1 MISDIYIIL
10 AIDSRLYVKDIQCFI
25 QYLIYSSDSFIDFQ
39 NLTKIYQQHLVQI
52 SKFETFWNSQVKILS
67 NKKINK
73 KIYNSVFV
81 KFNFLYQNKWK
92 NINYQ
97 KYAPKCVI
105 INIFTSYHPKNHQ
118 KCGTR

>member
-1 MISDIYIIL
+1 M
-10 AIDSRLYVKDIQCFI
+10 
-25 QYLIYSSDSFIDFQ
+25 
-39 NLTKIYQQHLVQI
+39 
-52 SKFETFWNSQVKILS
+52 FETFGILQVKFLS

-73 KIYNSVFV
+73 KITYSSVFV
-81 KFNFLYQNKWK
+81 KLNFLYQNKWK

-97 KYAPKCVI
+97 KYAPKCVL